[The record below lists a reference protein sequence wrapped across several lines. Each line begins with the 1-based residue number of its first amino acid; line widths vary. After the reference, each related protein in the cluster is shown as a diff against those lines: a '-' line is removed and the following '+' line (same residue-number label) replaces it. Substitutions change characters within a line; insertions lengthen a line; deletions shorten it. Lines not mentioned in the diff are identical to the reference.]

1 MESMNTALKPRLK
14 PQGCTNFR
22 LRRLSRLASRLY
34 DAHVAPSGLKT
45 TQYSLLSHVLHF
57 GPLRPVDLAR
67 EMNVDAS
74 TLTRNLKPMLA
85 AGFLVQTEG
94 PDARSRMLSITDTG
108 REKRAEAQR
117 LWHGAQL
124 ALNDI
129 LGTERVLALHALL
142 DESLE
147 LLQSAGLGDGQPE
160 DQTQTGARD
169 E

>member
-1 MESMNTALKPRLK
+1 MNTALKPRSR

-57 GPLRPVDLAR
+57 GPLRPVYKAPQ
-67 EMNVDAS
+67 MKVDA
-74 TLTRNLKPMLA
+74 TKLKRNLNPLLA

-94 PDARSRMLSITDTG
+94 PDARSRMLAMTDAG

-147 LLQSAGLGDGQPE
+147 LLQRAGLGDGQPE
-160 DQTQTGARD
+160 DPTGAHD